1 MNPRKWVLVLA
12 ACGVL
17 IGAAAT
23 QKSKQKNLP
32 KAPELLP
39 WSQQIAVR
47 EQWLVKRH
55 AMLLDM
61 MRRNHVDMWIVVNEE
76 FHNDPL
82 TEYIA
87 PPRVY
92 TGGRDIF
99 VFVDAGDA
107 GLKKIAVTGYSEENV
122 QRFFESTDDPSQ
134 HPVDKQLKAL
144 WDTYHPAHIGLG
156 IDGRRGVT
164 RSLTKSTY
172 DFLAEKM
179 GPDAAKNFVPA
190 QELIGE
196 YLATRIPEEF
206 DTYNQEVILTDL
218 ITKRAL
224 SNEVIT
230 PGKTTVGDV
239 RRWLYDEMW
248 RNRVGTWFQPDLR
261 VQRKGMPSETS
272 RGFLAVAKEE
282 TVIEPGDL
290 VHLDFGI
297 SYMGMSTDWQK
308 MAYVLLPGEKSVPA
322 GLQKAMDN
330 TNALQDALMLRA
342 ARPGRTGG
350 EVYDLTME
358 EMKQKGIEAM
368 IYSHPIGNQ
377 GHGLGASIDFRASQ
391 TVNPTHEA
399 VGPSSQERLRDG
411 SYQSIELNT
420 KTRHPRM
427 GRPENLRHGGRR
439 RISNAGRLQIFPA
452 APDGVLLDQLKVSE
466 GTLMHTIQTSPFEIG
481 DRVQFCPDERTA
493 GWLWPIFDRMRL
505 KPGDVGFV
513 TKVDHGVYLYL
524 DDGRGGFHWECFKK
538 AP

>member
-1 MNPRKWVLVLA
+1 MSLQKWVFSLA
-12 ACGVL
+12 ACVVL
-17 IGAAAT
+17 GSPVAG
-23 QKSKQKNLP
+23 QKTKTKDLP
-32 KAPELLP
+32 KTPELLP
-39 WSQQIAVR
+39 WSQQITVR
-47 EQWLVKRH
+47 EGWLVKRH

-76 FHNDPL
+76 FHDDPL
-82 TEYIA
+82 TEYVA

-99 VFVDAGDA
+99 VFVDTGNA

-122 QRFFESTDDPSQ
+122 QRFFESSDDPSKQ
-134 HPVDKQLKAL
+134 PVDKQLRAL
-144 WDTYHPAHIGLG
+144 WDTYHPAHIAIG

-164 RSLTKSTY
+164 RSLTKSSY
-172 DFLAEKM
+172 DVLADKM
-179 GPDAAKNFVPA
+179 GPEAAKNFVPA

-206 DTYNQEVILTDL
+206 DTYDQEVILTDI

-261 VQRKGMPSETS
+261 VQRKGMPAETS
-272 RGFLAVAKEE
+272 RGFLAVAKEDV
-282 TVIEPGDL
+282 VIQPGDL

-350 EVYDLTME
+350 EVYNLTME
-358 EMKQKGIEAM
+358 EMKQKGIDAM

-399 VGPSSQERLRDG
+399 VGPSSQERLRNG

-420 KTRHPRM
+420 KTAI
-427 GRPENLRHGGRR
+427 PEWGGEK
-439 RISNAGRLQIFPA
+439 IYVMAEDDA
-452 APDGVLLDQLKVSE
+452 
-466 GTLMHTIQTSPFEIG
+466 
-481 DRVQFCPDERTA
+481 
-493 GWLWPIFDRMRL
+493 
-505 KPGDVGFV
+505 
-513 TKVDHGVYLYL
+513 YLT
-524 DDGRGGFHWECFKK
+524 DDGYKFFQPRQTAFYLIRSK
-538 AP
+538 

>member
-1 MNPRKWVLVLA
+1 MTLGKWLLVMTACTMMAGSTA
-12 ACGVL
+12 A
-17 IGAAAT
+17 
-23 QKSKQKNLP
+23 QKQEAQNLP

-61 MRRNHVDMWIVVNEE
+61 MRRHNVEMWIVVNEE

-82 TEYIA
+82 TEYVA
-87 PPRVY
+87 PPRIY

-99 VFVDAGDA
+99 VFVDTGAT
-107 GLKKIAVTGYSEENV
+107 GLRKIAVTGYSEENL
-122 QRFFESTDDPSQ
+122 QRFFESAEDPSKL
-134 HPVDKQLKAL
+134 PADKQLRAL

-172 DFLAEKM
+172 DYLAEKM

-190 QELIGE
+190 QDLIGE

-248 RNRVGTWFQPDLR
+248 RNRVDTWFQPDLR
-261 VQRKGMPSETS
+261 VQRKGMLAETS

-297 SYMGMSTDWQK
+297 TYMGMSTDWQK
-308 MAYVLLPGEKSVPA
+308 MAYVLLPGEKIVPA

-342 ARPGRTGG
+342 ARPERTGG
-350 EVYDLTME
+350 EVYDLTMA

-368 IYSHPIGNQ
+368 IYSHPIGNH
-377 GHGLGASIDFRASQ
+377 GHGLGSSIDFRASQ
-391 TVNPTHEA
+391 TVNPDTRSRGLFLA
-399 VGPSSQERLRDG
+399 GASARSLV
-411 SYQSIELNT
+411 SIDRAEHKNS
-420 KTRHPRM
+420 HSRM
-427 GRPENLRHGGRR
+427 GR
-439 RISNAGRLQIFPA
+439 A
-452 APDGVLLDQLKVSE
+452 ADL
-466 GTLMHTIQTSPFEIG
+466 
-481 DRVQFCPDERTA
+481 C
-493 GWLWPIFDRMRL
+493 
-505 KPGDVGFV
+505 
-513 TKVDHGVYLYL
+513 
-524 DDGRGGFHWECFKK
+524 DGRG
-538 AP
+538 